1 MRNNTF
7 GKILR
12 ELRLEKKL
20 SQRQLGDILGVCN
33 QTVSFWESG
42 SREPDLDTLCKI
54 ADFFEVSCDFLLD
67 RQQF

>member
-1 MRNNTF
+1 MLNNTF

>member
-12 ELRLEKKL
+12 ELRIERRL
-20 SQRQLGDILGVCN
+20 SQRQLGEAFGVCN